1 MAEDEKT
8 KDLLI
13 KLQILTNGLIE
24 EKNKSKSYL
33 EKIKELEKM
42 VQKKDDEIILLTK
55 AKFDLEADLTF
66 ERSKKTAKQGN
77 KKFTK
82 EMQLEK
88 YEEIINEQGFKLR
101 NLNNQKKKKKEL
113 FNQQKSDFQTMLKT
127 QSEQLLN
134 LKGHLEEEKKEN
146 SDLKKKI
153 ESIKEMTKKYETEK
167 IKYDATFKQYQRDK
181 IEVQNR
187 NVELQNEIDKLR
199 KANSEKDDQINGLV
213 KKSEEY
219 ASRLNDMKD
228 SMVSRQIKPTSFK
241 VELMEKGKKI
251 IEILFHKTEDYDD
264 NLDKKDKYEMLIRGH
279 KKDIDEHINL
289 LDVSEFQIHDK
300 DKNRV
305 DISYTVSNNL
315 YLILMFSL
323 MNKKKIYQ

>member
-1 MAEDEKT
+1 MAEDDKT

-66 ERSKKTAKQGN
+66 ERSKKAAKQNN

-82 EMQLEK
+82 EMTLEK

-101 NLNNQKKKKKEL
+101 NLNNQIISQKEL
-113 FNQQKSDFQTMLKT
+113 FEQQKSDFQTMLKT

-181 IEVQNR
+181 TEVQNR